1 MDTLHLYNSL
11 TRAKEKFQPL
21 HPPFVGLYL
30 CGPTVYGDPHLGH
43 ARSAVVFDVLFR
55 YLRHLDYKVRFV
67 RNITDVGH
75 LVGDADE
82 GEDKIGKLARL
93 QNLEPMEVAQHYSNR
108 YHYFMD
114 KLGVLRP
121 SIEPRATGHI
131 PEQIEM
137 IQRILDNGFAY
148 LRNGSVYFDVPAY
161 IQAQYPYGKL
171 SGRNLDDMLSGSRD
185 LDGQDEKRNAAD
197 FALWKKAAPEH
208 LMRWHSPWSDGFP
221 GWHIECS
228 AMSTKYLGNP
238 FDIHAG
244 GMDLLFPHHEAEIA
258 QTNACDH
265 EHAHSGLAKNQARYW
280 LHNNMITIGGQKMGK
295 SLGNFITLEQFFS
308 GDHAMLTQA
317 YSPMTIRFFIL
328 QAHYRSTLDFSNEA
342 LQAAEKG
349 YKRLMQML
357 AVLSRLKPA
366 PASTIDVAAI
376 RASLSAAMNDDV
388 NTAIALAALFDAA
401 RIVNAVDQKQEKINE
416 ADLHTLQS
424 LLPAYVYNVLGL
436 SPEDEGAN
444 NQALDGAMQV
454 LIEMRQEARKAK
466 NFALSDGIRDK
477 LKARGIALND
487 GPDGTT
493 WLLEG

>member
-1 MDTLHLYNSL
+1 
-11 TRAKEKFQPL
+11 
-21 HPPFVGLYL
+21 
-30 CGPTVYGDPHLGH
+30 VYGDPHLGH